1 MSIRHRP
8 HRILYLPA
16 DDRPCSIHWPRLL
29 CRMVDWDLVMPPA
42 NLLGWFNEPGKPEE
56 LAAWLLEAARQP
68 FDGAVLSLDML
79 AYGGMRAA
87 ASSGTRTALA
97 QRRLEVLAPLREA
110 MGSVPICGLAS
121 ILGLT
126 AMTRSDEAARYG
138 HVLRDYSVLAGRA
151 RATGGAASE
160 ELRALEASLPPSVI
174 GEYVAI
180 RGRNHEIN
188 RRALE
193 ETSRGRLDL
202 LVFAQDEA
210 AQEGIH
216 RDEQADLRAAA
227 ERLGVADRAVI
238 CNAGP
243 EIAMLLIARL
253 IHEHMTKVPE
263 VRPIYSNELAAHR
276 VPPGEDRPLTE
287 QVAIM
292 TKLMGGRLISQG
304 EADLVP
310 VINCPLTAPRETVSH
325 EPYHDERRLQLENL
339 LGQVVAGAAG
349 RGLAVLDVALPDCA
363 DGALVEALF
372 STIPDLPAML
382 SFFSWGR
389 AGNTLAAGLAHA
401 AIRLIALQDKG
412 AFDLAHHVAHLTPM
426 RYLSLLDA
434 LIESEKAHVSLLFS
448 RFVEDYLYSALVRP
462 QVEEHVIRLI
472 RGSVVDLREV
482 HERAEYLMR
491 DLLGPAVADLWIE
504 HFLSRTSV
512 KIGREPNRSAVVL
525 AEMEE
530 ARLRYPWRRLAE
542 IEVEVDFGVEL
553 VAE

>member
-1 MSIRHRP
+1 M
-8 HRILYLPA
+8 PA
-16 DDRPCSIHWPRLL
+16 DDRPCSTQWPRLL
-29 CRMVDWDLVMPPA
+29 CRMVDWDLVTPPA
-42 NLLGWFNEPGKPEE
+42 NLLGWFNEPGKPDE
-56 LAAWLLEAARQP
+56 LAAWLLDAAHQP
-68 FDGAVLSLDML
+68 FDGAVISLDML

-87 ASSGTRTALA
+87 AASGTRTALA
-97 QRRLEVLAPLREA
+97 HRRLEILAPLREA
-110 MGSVPICGLAS
+110 MGAVPICGFAS

-151 RATGGAASE
+151 RATGAAASE
-160 ELRALEASLPPSVI
+160 ELRALEATLPPSVI

-193 ETSRGRLDL
+193 ETSRGRLDF
-202 LVFAQDEA
+202 LVFVQDEA
-210 AQEGIH
+210 ALEGIH

-227 ERLGVADRAVI
+227 ERLGATDRTII

-253 IHEHMTKVPE
+253 IHEHMGKVPE
-263 VRPIYSNELAAHR
+263 VRPIYSNEFAATR
-276 VPPGEDRPLTE
+276 IPSGEDRPLAE
-287 QVAIM
+287 QVATM
-292 TKLMGGRLISQG
+292 TSLMGGRLIRDG

-310 VINCPLTAPRETVSH
+310 IINCPLTASRETVSH

-339 LGQVVAGAAG
+339 LADARAKAGG
-349 RGLAVLDVALPDCA
+349 RGLAVFDTALPDGA
-363 DGALVEALF
+363 DEALVEALF
-372 STIPDLPAML
+372 STVPDLPAML
-382 SFFSWGR
+382 SFYSWGR

-412 AFDLAHHVAHLTPM
+412 AFDLAHLIAHLTPM
-426 RYLSLLDA
+426 RYLGLLDA

-448 RFVEDYLYSALVRP
+448 RFVEDYLYSALIRP
-462 QVEEHVIRLI
+462 EIEEHVIRLI

-482 HERAEYLMR
+482 HERTERLMR
-491 DLLGPAVADLWIE
+491 DLLGAAAADLWIE

-512 KIGREPNRSAVVL
+512 KIGTEPNRSAVVL

-530 ARLRYPWRRLAE
+530 TRLRFPWRRLAE

>member
-1 MSIRHRP
+1 
-8 HRILYLPA
+8 
-16 DDRPCSIHWPRLL
+16 
-29 CRMVDWDLVMPPA
+29 MVDWDLVTPPT
-42 NLLGWFNEPGKPEE
+42 NLLGWFNEPGKPDE
-56 LAAWLLEAARQP
+56 LAAWLLDTARQP

-79 AYGGMRAA
+79 AYGGMKAA
-87 ASSGTRTALA
+87 ATSGTRTALA
-97 QRRLEVLAPLREA
+97 QRRLEILAPLREA
-110 MGSVPICGLAS
+110 MGAAPICGFAS
-121 ILGLT
+121 VLGLT
-126 AMTRSDEAARYG
+126 AMTRSDEAARYS

-151 RATGGAASE
+151 RATGAAASE
-160 ELRALEASLPPSVI
+160 ELRALEATLPPSVI

-193 ETSRGRLDL
+193 EASRGRLDL

-227 ERLGVADRAVI
+227 ERLGATDRTVI
-238 CNAGP
+238 CNAGS

-253 IHEHMTKVPE
+253 IHEHMGKVPK
-263 VRPIYSNELAAHR
+263 VRPVYSNEFAANR
-276 VPPGEDRPLTE
+276 IPPGEDRPLAE
-287 QVAIM
+287 QVAVM
-292 TKLMGGRLISQG
+292 TSIMGGRLIHDG

-310 VINCPLTAPRETVSH
+310 IINCPLIASRETVSH
-325 EPYHDERRLQLENL
+325 EPYHDERRLQLENIL
-339 LGQVVAGAAG
+339 ADACAKAGG
-349 RGLAVLDVALPDCA
+349 RGLAVFDAALPDGA
-363 DGALVEALF
+363 DEALVEALF
-372 STIPDLPAML
+372 STVPDLPAML
-382 SFFSWGR
+382 SFYSWGR

-412 AFDLAHHVAHLTPM
+412 AFDLAHLIAHLTPM
-426 RYLSLLDA
+426 RYLALLDA

-448 RFVEDYLYSALVRP
+448 RFVEDYLYSALIRP
-462 QVEEHVIRLI
+462 EIEEHVIRLI

-482 HERAEYLMR
+482 HERAERLMR
-491 DLLGPAVADLWIE
+491 DLLGAAAADLWIE

-512 KIGREPNRSAVVL
+512 KIGTEPNRSAVVL

-530 ARLRYPWRRLAE
+530 TRLRYPWRRLAE

>member
-16 DDRPCSIHWPRLL
+16 DDRPCSTQWPRLL
-29 CRMVDWDLVMPPA
+29 CRMVDWDLVTPPT
-42 NLLGWFNEPGKPEE
+42 NLLGWFNEPAKPDEI
-56 LAAWLLEAARQP
+56 AAWLLETARQP

-79 AYGGMRAA
+79 VYGGMRAA

-97 QRRLEVLAPLREA
+97 HRRLEVLGPLRET
-110 MGSVPICGLAS
+110 MGSAPICGFTS

-126 AMTRSDEAARYG
+126 ANTRSDEAARYV
-138 HVLRDYSVLAGRA
+138 HALRDYSILAGRA
-151 RATGGAASE
+151 RATGASASD
-160 ELRALEASLPPSVI
+160 ELRALEATLPPSVI
-174 GEYVAI
+174 GEYMAI

-193 ETSRGRLDL
+193 ETSRGRLDFL
-202 LVFAQDEA
+202 IFAQDEA
-210 AQEGIH
+210 AQEGMH

-227 ERLGVADRAVI
+227 ERLGATDRVVI

-253 IHEHMTKVPE
+253 IHEHMGKVPE
-263 VRPIYSNELAAHR
+263 VRPIYCNEFAANR
-276 VPPGEDRPLTE
+276 IPFGEDRPLAE

-292 TKLMGGRLISQG
+292 TSIMGGRLIQEG
-304 EADLVP
+304 EADLVAI
-310 VINCPLTAPRETVSH
+310 INCPLTASRETVSH
-325 EPYHDERRLQLENL
+325 EPYHDERRLQLERL
-339 LGQVVAGAAG
+339 LSDVRAKAGG
-349 RGLAVLDVALPDCA
+349 RGLAVFDVALA
-363 DGALVEALF
+363 DGADEALVEALF
-372 STIPDLPAML
+372 NTVPDLPAML
-382 SFFSWGR
+382 SFYSWGR

-412 AFDLAHHVAHLTPM
+412 AFDLAHLVAKLTPM

-434 LIESEKAHVSLLFS
+434 LIESEKAHVALLFS
-448 RFVEDYLYSALVRP
+448 RFVEDYLYNALIRP
-462 QVEEHVIRLI
+462 EVEEHVIQLI

-482 HERAEYLMR
+482 HERAECLMR
-491 DLLGPAVADLWIE
+491 DLLGAAAADLWIE

-512 KIGREPNRSAVVL
+512 KIGTEPNRSAVVL

-530 ARLRYPWRRLAE
+530 TRLRYPWRRLAE
-542 IEVEVDFGVEL
+542 IELDVDFGVEL